1 MPLCRD
7 QRARVTVCAY
17 ARLRVCARVWSLCGA
32 CVYDRVCARVQPR
45 ARARTRVFS
54 HLSRVLTPV
63 CSHRSKLFAH
73 IKETGHALYD
83 PANPASVPKQMK
95 GGKKKR

>member
-1 MPLCRD
+1 M
-7 QRARVTVCAY
+7 Y
-17 ARLRVCARVWSLCGA
+17 G
-32 CVYDRVCARVQPR
+32 RVCARVQPR
-45 ARARTRVFS
+45 ARARTRVSS
-54 HLSRVLTPV
+54 HLSRVLTRV

-95 GGKKKR
+95 GGKKKK

>member
-1 MPLCRD
+1 M
-7 QRARVTVCAY
+7 
-17 ARLRVCARVWSLCGA
+17 RLRVCARVRMRVCARLRACGA
-32 CVYDRVCARVQPR
+32 CVYGRVCARVQPR

-54 HLSRVLTPV
+54 HLARVLTLV

-95 GGKKKR
+95 GGKKKK

>member
-1 MPLCRD
+1 MI
-7 QRARVTVCAY
+7 VCAY
-17 ARLRVCARVWSLCGA
+17 VRVRVCARVWSLCGA
-32 CVYDRVCARVQPR
+32 CVYDRVCAREPVR
-45 ARARTRVFS
+45 VHGRESVFS
-54 HLSRVLTPV
+54 HLSPVPTPV

-95 GGKKKR
+95 GGKKKK